1 MTTDTVKIEPYAL
14 RGIIPAIPS
23 KSDAHRL
30 LIAAA
35 LADRPT
41 KLIMRGGSEDISAT
55 IRCLRAMGAS
65 IEEQA
70 DCVEITP
77 VSRSAAAP
85 LLDCGESGSTLRF
98 MLPVAAAVCERA
110 AFTGRG
116 RLPQRPIGEL
126 CTAMSE
132 GGVSFSSDFLPL
144 ETNGKLRGGVY
155 RLPGGISSQYI
166 TGMLLALPCTGEDSE
181 IILTDKLR
189 SAAYVD
195 ITLDVMERF
204 GIRVEKRDSG
214 FFIPGGQRYVS
225 PGEVEVD
232 GDWSN
237 GAFMLCAGAVSGS
250 VTVTGLHPD
259 SPQGDKAIVE
269 LLRRMGANVTV
280 DGSSVTVTPGKL
292 RGCEID
298 IDATPDLL
306 PALAVVAAFADGDTH
321 FVNGARLR
329 IKESDRLTACA
340 NLLRD
345 LDGSAEES
353 ADSLTVHGTGLCGG
367 TTDSCN
373 DHRIVMAAAIAASGC
388 TEEVIITGAEA
399 VNKSYP
405 GFFDDYRI
413 LDGMVR
419 ESIN

>member
-1 MTTDTVKIEPYAL
+1 MSIKLRIEPDTL
-14 RGIIPAIPS
+14 NGTLKAIPS

-41 KLIMRGGSEDISAT
+41 RLIMSGGSEDISAT
-55 IRCLRAMGAS
+55 IGCLRALGAE
-65 IEEQA
+65 IEQHE
-70 DCVEITP
+70 DCVVVNPIT
-77 VSRSAAAP
+77 VYGSAP
-85 LLDCGESGSTLRF
+85 LLDCSESGSTLRF

-116 RLPQRPIGEL
+116 RLPERPIGEL
-126 CTAMSE
+126 CGAMNE
-132 GGVSFSSDFLPL
+132 GGVSFSADHLPF
-144 ETNGKLRGGVY
+144 ETSGKLRGGVY

-181 IILTDKLR
+181 IILTDTLR

-195 ITLDVMERF
+195 ITLGVMKRF
-204 GIRVEKRDSG
+204 GVEVRRTDSG

-237 GAFMLCAGAVSGS
+237 GAFILCIGAIGGS

-259 SPQGDKAIVE
+259 SPQGDKAIVG
-269 LLRRMGANVTV
+269 LLRRMGANVSV

-292 RGCEID
+292 TGCEID

-306 PALAVVAAFADGDTH
+306 PALVAVAAFAEGDTS

-329 IKESDRLTACA
+329 IKESDRLSACA
-340 NLLRD
+340 QLLRD
-345 LDGSAEES
+345 LGGAAEET
-353 ADSLTVHGTGLCGG
+353 ADSLTVHGTGLTGG
-367 TTDSCN
+367 STHGHN
-373 DHRIVMAAAIAASGC
+373 DHRMVMAAAIAAAGC
-388 TEEVIITGAEA
+388 AEAVTICGAEA
-399 VNKSYP
+399 VGKSYP
-405 GFFDDYRI
+405 GFFDDYRRLGGI
-413 LDGMVR
+413 VSDNI
-419 ESIN
+419 E